1 MWTEDIFLFM
11 KEFKT
16 IDKQILLLKNRGM
29 IFNREAE
36 ASWLLKDFNYYNII
50 NGYKDPFLVHA
61 DTFKKNT
68 SFEEVYSLYIFD
80 KRLKDIFLKYI
91 LKIETILRSIIAYEF
106 SEVHDNDNYLKVS
119 CFDTYDANIFVNK
132 EKKTKKTP

>member
-1 MWTEDIFLFM
+1 MRDIDKLIRFILKWCCWELRYPVWTEDIFLFM

-16 IDKQILLLKNRGM
+16 IDEQILLLKNRGM

-50 NGYKDPFLVHA
+50 NGYKDTFLVHA
-61 DTFKKNT
+61 DTFKNNT

-91 LKIETILRSIIAYEF
+91 LKIETILRSI
-106 SEVHDNDNYLKVS
+106 
-119 CFDTYDANIFVNK
+119 
-132 EKKTKKTP
+132 TKKLIYKNPVNSGYCF

>member
-1 MWTEDIFLFM
+1 
-11 KEFKT
+11 
-16 IDKQILLLKNRGM
+16 M

-91 LKIETILRSIIAYEF
+91 LKIETILRSIIKKLIYKNPVN
-106 SEVHDNDNYLKVS
+106 SGY
-119 CFDTYDANIFVNK
+119 CF
-132 EKKTKKTP
+132 